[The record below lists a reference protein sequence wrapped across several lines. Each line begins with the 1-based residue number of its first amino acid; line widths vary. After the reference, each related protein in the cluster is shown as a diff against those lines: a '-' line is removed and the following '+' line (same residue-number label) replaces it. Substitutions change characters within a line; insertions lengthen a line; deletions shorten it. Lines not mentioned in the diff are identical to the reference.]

1 MTSKFLSRNG
11 EIYRVLLENTDTFWL
26 ISFDNPMERP
36 FCVTASELSSFY
48 RVPAPQ
54 DFSPKE
60 QDLSSATQQRL
71 ALIQPLLDRNME
83 AITDRQLRLSIAK
96 DIAKQQNTTPRRV
109 LRLYYKY
116 LATGQVAFSKNR
128 EVNVNKTYEWA
139 IKTLYFSAKRF
150 SLRATYDMMLVQ
162 KYTDSSGKLVENIPS
177 WSSFR
182 NYFYSRNYHKQPR
195 KLIAR
200 SGLTN
205 YQRNERPVFGS
216 SSDWKSIPGSYQMDA
231 TQADIYLVSRHDRS
245 KVIGRPYIYL
255 AVDTATQLIAGIYVG
270 LECDE
275 SAVMLCLANAVQDKV
290 EYCREHG
297 IEINAN
303 QWPSQGLPHEVITDK
318 GTEFFGPRMQELC
331 RKYGVEIQSLPPF
344 RPDGKGLV
352 EKSFDLIQQR
362 YKPLLR
368 GKGVIEPD
376 AQERW
381 STDYRSQSV
390 LNLDEFIKIVI
401 HCVLYINSGR
411 ILADA
416 VTPAQKWLDSG
427 VSLLDVSVEELYLMS
442 LPREAAKL
450 TRKGLRVNG
459 LLYVPTDMDG
469 LTLDKTYDAAF
480 SRSDLSCV
488 YVLLDDC
495 SFKPFW
501 LSPHQSQYSG
511 LSQPE
516 ASALKQHERKQRSTA
531 RRQEVAASVESIQ
544 SIRQIVRDASAA
556 GSEKPKQDGKVINE
570 NRSGE
575 RGLLT

>member
-11 EIYRVLLENTDTFWL
+11 EIYRVLIENEDTCWV
-26 ISFDNPMERP
+26 ISYDDPVKRP
-36 FCVTASELSSFY
+36 FCVTASELSSFK

-54 DFSPKE
+54 DFVPE
-60 QDLSSATQQRL
+60 ECDLSLAAQKRL
-71 ALIQPLLDRNME
+71 ALIQPLLDVN

-96 DIAKQQNTTPRRV
+96 DIAKRQNTTPRRV
-109 LRLYYKY
+109 LRLYYRY

-128 EVNVNKTYEWA
+128 ESTVNDTYEWA

-162 KYTDSSGKLVENIPS
+162 KYTDSSGKLLENIPS

-182 NYFYSRNYHKQPR
+182 NYFYSRNYHKQPQKAISR
-195 KLIAR
+195 T
-200 SGLTN
+200 GLTN

-216 SSDWKSIPGSYQMDA
+216 SSDWRRDPGSYQMDA

-275 SAVMLCLANAVQDKV
+275 SAVMLCLANAAQDKV

-297 IEINAN
+297 IEISTN
-303 QWPSQGLPHEVITDK
+303 QWPAKGLPREIITDK

-331 RKYGVEIQSLPPF
+331 QKYGVEIQSLPPF

-381 STDYRSQSV
+381 AVDYRSQSV
-390 LNLDEFIKIVI
+390 LTLDEFIKIVI

-416 VTPAQKWLDSG
+416 VTPSQKWIDSG
-427 VSLLDVSVEELYLMS
+427 VSPLDVPAEELFLMS
-442 LPREAAKL
+442 LPRENAKL
-450 TRKGLRVNG
+450 TRKGLRMNG
-459 LLYVPTDMDG
+459 LLYVPADMDG
-469 LTLDKTYDAAF
+469 LVLGEVYPVAYDP
-480 SRSDLSCV
+480 SDLSGV
-488 YVLLDDC
+488 SIIMEDGT
-495 SFKPFW
+495 FKPCR
-501 LSPHQSQYSG
+501 LSSYQSQYSG
-511 LSQPE
+511 LAQPE
-516 ASALKQHERKQRSTA
+516 ADELKREERK
-531 RRQEVAASVESIQ
+531 RRGAAGKREIAASVESIQ
-544 SIRQIVRDASAA
+544 SIRQIIREASAA
-556 GSEKPKQDGKVINE
+556 GSEKLKQDGKIIKA

-575 RGLLT
+575 RGLLS

>member
-216 SSDWKSIPGSYQMDA
+216 SSDWRSVPGSC
-231 TQADIYLVSRHDRS
+231 V
-245 KVIGRPYIYL
+245 
-255 AVDTATQLIAGIYVG
+255 
-270 LECDE
+270 
-275 SAVMLCLANAVQDKV
+275 
-290 EYCREHG
+290 
-297 IEINAN
+297 N
-303 QWPSQGLPHEVITDK
+303 QWPNRGLPHEIITDK
-318 GTEFFGPRMQELC
+318 GSEFFGFRMQELC
-331 RKYGVEIQSLPPF
+331 QRFGVEIQSLPPF

-362 YKPLLR
+362 YKPLLQ

-390 LNLDEFIKIVI
+390 LNLDEFTQVVI
-401 HCVLYINSGR
+401 HCVLYLNAGR
-411 ILADA
+411 TLSDA
-416 VTPAQKWLDSG
+416 KTPAQKWLDSDI
-427 VSLLDVSVEELYLMS
+427 SLLDVPVEELYLLS

-450 TRKGLRVNG
+450 TRKGLRING

-469 LTLDKTYDAAF
+469 LTLDKTYDVAF

-488 YVLLDDC
+488 YVLLNDR

-575 RGLLT
+575 RGVLT

>member
-1 MTSKFLSRNG
+1 MTSKFLTRNG

-36 FCVTASELSSFY
+36 FCVTASELGSFY
-48 RVPAPQ
+48 RVPALK

-60 QDLSSATQQRL
+60 QDLSSAAQQRL
-71 ALIQPLLDRNME
+71 ALIRPLLDRNME

-109 LRLYYKY
+109 LRLYYRY

-128 EVNVNKTYEWA
+128 EVNVNRTYEWA
-139 IKTLYFSAKRF
+139 IKTLYFSAKQF
-150 SLRATYDMMLVQ
+150 SLRAAYDMLLVQ
-162 KYTDSSGKLVENIPS
+162 KYTDLAGKLMKNIPS

-182 NYFYSRNYHKQPR
+182 NYFYSRGYHKQPR
-195 KLIAR
+195 KVISR

-216 SSDWKSIPGSYQMDA
+216 SSDWRSVPGSYQMDA

-275 SAVMLCLANAVQDKV
+275 SAVMLCLANAAQDKV
-290 EYCREHG
+290 KFCRE
-297 IEINAN
+297 
-303 QWPSQGLPHEVITDK
+303 
-318 GTEFFGPRMQELC
+318 C
-331 RKYGVEIQSLPPF
+331 GVEIQSLPPF

-390 LNLDEFIKIVI
+390 LNLDEFTQIVI

-411 ILADA
+411 ILSDA
-416 VTPAQKWLDSG
+416 VTQAQKWLDSDA
-427 VSLLDVSVEELYLMS
+427 SLLDVPYEELYLMS
-442 LPREAAKL
+442 LPRETAKL
-450 TRKGLRVNG
+450 TRKGLRING
-459 LLYVPTDMDG
+459 LLYVPMDMDG
-469 LTLDKTYDAAF
+469 LTLDKTYNAAF

-495 SFKPFW
+495 SFKPCW
-501 LSPHQSQYSG
+501 LSPNQSQYSG

>member
-1 MTSKFLSRNG
+1 
-11 EIYRVLLENTDTFWL
+11 
-26 ISFDNPMERP
+26 
-36 FCVTASELSSFY
+36 
-48 RVPAPQ
+48 
-54 DFSPKE
+54 
-60 QDLSSATQQRL
+60 
-71 ALIQPLLDRNME
+71 
-83 AITDRQLRLSIAK
+83 
-96 DIAKQQNTTPRRV
+96 
-109 LRLYYKY
+109 
-116 LATGQVAFSKNR
+116 
-128 EVNVNKTYEWA
+128 
-139 IKTLYFSAKRF
+139 
-150 SLRATYDMMLVQ
+150 
-162 KYTDSSGKLVENIPS
+162 
-177 WSSFR
+177 
-182 NYFYSRNYHKQPR
+182 
-195 KLIAR
+195 
-200 SGLTN
+200 
-205 YQRNERPVFGS
+205 
-216 SSDWKSIPGSYQMDA
+216 MDA
-231 TQADIYLVSRHDRS
+231 TQADIYLVSRQDRS

-255 AVDTATQLIAGIYVG
+255 AVDTVTQLIAGIYVG

-275 SAVMLCLANAVQDKV
+275 SAVMLCLTNAAQDKV

-297 IEINAN
+297 IEISVN
-303 QWPSQGLPHEVITDK
+303 QWPNRGLPHEIITDK
-318 GTEFFGPRMQELC
+318 GSEFFGFRMQELC
-331 RKYGVEIQSLPPF
+331 QRFGVEIQSLPPF

-381 STDYRSQSV
+381 STDYRSQSI
-390 LNLDEFIKIVI
+390 LNLDEFTQVVI
-401 HCVLYINSGR
+401 HCVLYLNAGR
-411 ILADA
+411 TLSDA
-416 VTPAQKWLDSG
+416 KTPAQKWLDSDI
-427 VSLLDVSVEELYLMS
+427 SLLDVPVEELYLLS

-450 TRKGLRVNG
+450 TRKGLRING

-469 LTLDKTYDAAF
+469 LTLDKTYDVAF

-488 YVLLDDC
+488 YVLLNDR

>member
-11 EIYRVLLENTDTFWL
+11 EIYRVLLENEDTYWL
-26 ISFDNPMERP
+26 ISFEDSLKCP
-36 FCVTASELSSFY
+36 FCVSAAEMDSFQ
-48 RVPAPQ
+48 RIPAPQ
-54 DFSPKE
+54 DFAPE
-60 QDLSSATQQRL
+60 DQDLSPAAQKRL
-71 ALIQPLLDRNME
+71 AIIQPLLDRDMD
-83 AITDRQLRLSIAK
+83 AVTDRQLRLSIAK
-96 DIAKQQNTTPRRV
+96 DIAKKQNTTPRRV
-109 LRLYYKY
+109 LRLYYRY

-162 KYTDSSGKLVENIPS
+162 KYTDSSGKLLENIPS

-182 NYFYSRNYHKQPR
+182 NYFYSRGYHKQPR
-195 KLIAR
+195 KVISR

-205 YQRNERPVFGS
+205 YQRNERPIFGS
-216 SSDWKSIPGSYQMDA
+216 AAAWRNAPGSYQMDA
-231 TQADIYLVSRHDRS
+231 PQADIYLVSRHDRS

-275 SAVMLCLANAVQDKV
+275 SAVMLCLANATQNKV
-290 EYCREHG
+290 EYCREYG
-297 IEINAN
+297 IEIDSS
-303 QWPSQGLPHEVITDK
+303 QWPSQGLPHEIITDK

-331 RKYGVEIQSLPPF
+331 QRFGVEIQSLPPF

-381 STDYRSQSV
+381 AVDYRSQSV
-390 LNLDEFIKIVI
+390 LTLDEFTKIVI

-416 VTPAQKWLDSG
+416 KAPAQKWLDSG
-427 VSLLDVSVEELYLMS
+427 VSLLDVPTEELFLMS

-495 SFKPFW
+495 SFKPCF

-516 ASALKQHERKQRSTA
+516 ADVLKQEERKLRSSA
-531 RRQEVAASVESIQ
+531 RKREVTASVESIQ
-544 SIRQIVRDASAA
+544 SIRQIVQDASAT
-556 GSEKPKQDGKVINE
+556 GSEKSKQDGKSIKE

-575 RGLLT
+575 RRLLT

>member
-11 EIYRVLLENTDTFWL
+11 EIYRLLLQNEDSCWM
-26 ISFDNPMERP
+26 ISFDDSTRCP
-36 FCVTASELSSFY
+36 FCITAAELDSFQ

-54 DFSPKE
+54 DFAPE
-60 QDLSSATQQRL
+60 DQDLSPAAQKRL
-71 ALIQPLLDRNME
+71 ALIQPLLDRDMD
-83 AITDRQLRLSIAK
+83 AVADRQLRLSIAK
-96 DIAKQQNTTPRRV
+96 DIAKKRNTTPRRV
-109 LRLYYKY
+109 LRLYYRY

-128 EVNVNKTYEWA
+128 ENTVNDTYEWA

-162 KYTDSSGKLVENIPS
+162 KYTDSAGKLMENIPS

-182 NYFYSRNYHKQPR
+182 NYFYSRGYHKQPR
-195 KLIAR
+195 KVISR

-216 SSDWKSIPGSYQMDA
+216 SSDWRNIPGSYQMDA

-275 SAVMLCLANAVQDKV
+275 SAVMHCLANAAQNKV
-290 EYCREHG
+290 EFCREYG
-297 IEINAN
+297 IEIDPA
-303 QWPSQGLPHEVITDK
+303 QWPSRGLPHEIITDK

-331 RKYGVEIQSLPPF
+331 QKYGVEIQSLPPF

-368 GKGVIEPD
+368 GKGIIEPD

-381 STDYRSQSV
+381 AVDYRSQSV
-390 LNLDEFIKIVI
+390 LTLDEFIKIVI

-416 VTPAQKWLDSG
+416 KTPAQKWLDSG

-469 LTLDKTYDAAF
+469 LTLEKTYDVAY
-480 SRSDLSCV
+480 SHSDLSCI

-495 SFKPFW
+495 SFKMCF

-516 ASALKQHERKQRSTA
+516 ADVLKHEERKLRSSA
-531 RRQEVAASVESIQ
+531 RKQEVAASVESIQ
-544 SIRQIVRDASAA
+544 SIRQIVRDASVA

-575 RGLLT
+575 RRLLT

>member
-11 EIYRVLLENTDTFWL
+11 EIYRILLENKDTFWL
-26 ISFDNPMERP
+26 ISFENPMERP
-36 FCVTASELSSFY
+36 FCIAASELDSFQ
-48 RVPAPQ
+48 RVPMPQNFAP
-54 DFSPKE
+54 E
-60 QDLSSATQQRL
+60 EHNLSSAAQQRL

-83 AITDRQLRLSIAK
+83 AIIDRKLRLSIAK

-109 LRLYYKY
+109 LRLYYRY

-128 EVNVNKTYEWA
+128 EVTVNDTYEWA
-139 IKTLYFSAKRF
+139 IKTLYFSAKKF

-162 KYTDSSGKLVENIPS
+162 KYTDSTGKLLENIPS

-195 KLIAR
+195 KTIAR

-216 SSDWKSIPGSYQMDA
+216 ASEWRSVPGSYQMDA

-245 KVIGRPYIYL
+245 KMIGRPYIYL
-255 AVDTATQLIAGIYVG
+255 AVDTATQLIAGIYIG

-275 SAVMLCLANAVQDKV
+275 SAVMLCLANAAQNKV
-290 EYCREHG
+290 EFCRGHG
-297 IEINAN
+297 IEIDPS
-303 QWPSQGLPHEVITDK
+303 QWPSQGLPHEIITDK
-318 GTEFFGPRMQELC
+318 GTEFFGFRMRELC
-331 RKYGVEIQSLPPF
+331 QKYGVEIQSLPPF

-381 STDYRSQSV
+381 AVDYRSQSV
-390 LNLDEFIKIVI
+390 LTLDEFTKIVI
-401 HCVLYINSGR
+401 HCVLYINFGR

-416 VTPAQKWLDSG
+416 ATPAQKWLDSG
-427 VSLLDVSVEELYLMS
+427 VSLLDVPAEELFLMS
-442 LPREAAKL
+442 LPRESVKL

-469 LTLDKTYDAAF
+469 LTLEKTYAVAY
-480 SRSDLSCV
+480 SRSDLSCI

-495 SFKPFW
+495 SFKPCF

-511 LSQPE
+511 LSQTE
-516 ASALKQHERKQRSTA
+516 ADALKQHERKQRSTA
-531 RRQEVAASVESIQ
+531 RKREVSASVESIQ
-544 SIRQIVRDASAA
+544 SIRKIVRDATLA
-556 GSEKPKQDGKVINE
+556 GSEKNKQDGKAINE

>member
-1 MTSKFLSRNG
+1 MN
-11 EIYRVLLENTDTFWL
+11 
-26 ISFDNPMERP
+26 SFR
-36 FCVTASELSSFY
+36 

-54 DFSPKE
+54 DFVPE
-60 QDLSSATQQRL
+60 ECDLSLAAQKRL
-71 ALIQPLLDRNME
+71 ALIQPLLDVD
-83 AITDRQLRLSIAK
+83 AITDRQLRLPIAK
-96 DIAKQQNTTPRRV
+96 DIAKRQNTTARRV
-109 LRLYYKY
+109 LRLYYRY

-139 IKTLYFSAKRF
+139 IKTLYFSAKRS
-150 SLRATYDMMLVQ
+150 SLSATCDMMLVQ
-162 KYTDSSGKLVENIPS
+162 KYTDSAGKLVENTPS

-216 SSDWKSIPGSYQMDA
+216 SSDWRSVPGSYQMDA

-255 AVDTATQLIAGIYVG
+255 AVDTVTQLIAGIYVG

-275 SAVMLCLANAVQDKV
+275 SAVMLCLANAAQNKV
-290 EYCREHG
+290 AFCREYR
-297 IEINAN
+297 IEIAPT
-303 QWPSQGLPHEVITDK
+303 QWPSRGLPHEIITDT
-318 GTEFFGPRMQELC
+318 GSEFFGSRMQELC
-331 RKYGVEIQSLPPF
+331 QKYGVEIQSLPPF

-368 GKGVIEPD
+368 GQGVIEPD

-381 STDYRSQSV
+381 AVDYRSQSI
-390 LNLDEFIKIVI
+390 LNLDEFTQVVLR
-401 HCVLYINSGR
+401 CVLYLNAGQTLS
-411 ILADA
+411 DA
-416 VTPAQKWLDSG
+416 KTPAQKWLESD
-427 VSLLDVSVEELYLMS
+427 VSLLDVSVEEIYLMS

-450 TRKGLRVNG
+450 TRKGLGING
-459 LLYVPTDMDG
+459 LLYVPTDLDRLM
-469 LTLDKTYDAAF
+469 LDKTYDVAF

-495 SFKPFW
+495 SFKPCW

-516 ASALKQHERKQRSTA
+516 ADALKQHERKQRSTA
-531 RRQEVAASVESIQ
+531 RKHEVSASVENIQ
-544 SIRQIVRDASAA
+544 SIRQIVRDATLA
-556 GSEKPKQDGKVINE
+556 GSEKTKQDGKSIKE
-570 NRSGE
+570 HRSGE
-575 RGLLT
+575 RGLLS

>member
-1 MTSKFLSRNG
+1 MTSEFLAKNG
-11 EIYRVLLENTDTFWL
+11 EIYRVLLQSSDTCWM
-26 ISFDNPMERP
+26 ISFDNPTERP
-36 FCVTASELSSFY
+36 FSAAAAEMGSFQ
-48 RVPAPQ
+48 RVPTPQ
-54 DFSPKE
+54 DFTLESNHPTPAE
-60 QDLSSATQQRL
+60 QKRL
-71 ALIQPLLDRNME
+71 ALIQPLVDHGE
-83 AITDRQLRLSIAK
+83 DAITGRQLRLSIVK
-96 DIAKQQNTTPRRV
+96 DIAGRENTTVRRV
-109 LRLYYKY
+109 LRLYYRY

-128 EVNVNKTYEWA
+128 EVTVNDTYEWA

-162 KYTDSSGKLVENIPS
+162 KYTDSNGKLLENIPS

-195 KLIAR
+195 KAISR
-200 SGLTN
+200 TGLTN

-216 SSDWKSIPGSYQMDA
+216 ASAWRNVPGSYQMDA

-275 SAVMLCLANAVQDKV
+275 SAVMLCLANAAQNKV
-290 EYCREHG
+290 EFCREHG
-297 IEINAN
+297 IEIDPA
-303 QWPSQGLPHEVITDK
+303 QWPAQGLPHEIITDK

-331 RKYGVEIQSLPPF
+331 QRFGVEIQSLPPF

-390 LNLDEFIKIVI
+390 LTLDEFTKIVI

-411 ILADA
+411 ILSDA
-416 VTPAQKWLDSG
+416 KTPAQKWLDSG
-427 VSLLDVSVEELYLMS
+427 VSLLNVPVEELYLMS
-442 LPREAAKL
+442 LPRDASKL

-459 LLYVPTDMDG
+459 LLYVPMDMDT
-469 LTLDKTYDAAF
+469 LTLEKTYDVAY
-480 SRSDLSCV
+480 SRSDLSCI

-495 SFKPFW
+495 
-501 LSPHQSQYSG
+501 
-511 LSQPE
+511 
-516 ASALKQHERKQRSTA
+516 QR
-531 RRQEVAASVESIQ
+531 Q
-544 SIRQIVRDASAA
+544 
-556 GSEKPKQDGKVINE
+556 
-570 NRSGE
+570 
-575 RGLLT
+575 